1 MKEILKR
8 SLLFVALVSTLVSTI
23 SVNAEGIELGDV
35 NGNGTVDA
43 GDASEILIESAL
55 RGAGQGEFD
64 SEKEKNAD
72 LNCDSV
78 IDAQDATFVLI
89 YSAVAGAG
97 AEITVQEFI
106 YEQLPELRPTEPPTE
121 PPIEPPT
128 QPPTEPEPE
137 PTIYVDPN
145 NITYVF
151 NTKTK
156 KFHSPDCRDVDK
168 IASENRQDFS
178 GSREDAVNMGY
189 SPCGHCKP

>member
-1 MKEILKR
+1 M
-8 SLLFVALVSTLVSTI
+8 VSTLISTI

-35 NGNGTVDA
+35 NGSGTIDA

-55 RGAGQGEFD
+55 RGVGQGEFD
-64 SEKEKNAD
+64 SEKEKTAD

-106 YEQLPELRPTEPPTE
+106 YEQLPKLRPTQTLTEPPTAE
-121 PPIEPPT
+121 L
-128 QPPTEPEPE
+128 PTEPETE
-137 PTIYVDPN
+137 LVIYVYPN

-156 KFHSPDCRDVDK
+156 KFHSPDCREDYDTTLMYTHLSVEDRLR
-168 IASENRQDFS
+168 EVNRL
-178 GSREDAVNMGY
+178 V
-189 SPCGHCKP
+189 